1 MKFALV
7 DDHQMVREGFKHL
20 LELTPEYQ
28 VIFEADCYQAASE
41 ALRSCANIDII
52 IIDIS
57 LPDKNGIELL
67 KYCSKHYP
75 HIKSIIVSMYD
86 HNPYV
91 SNALDAGAWGYVS
104 KRAASDELINA
115 INAVIKGDTF
125 LSHDVLKKLHISH
138 TDDNKS
144 ALAKLT
150 QRELDVFPLLAKG
163 FNAKQIAQHLDIMPK
178 TAHVHRANIL
188 KKLAIENQFDLLKLA
203 VSSGIITY
211 EELA

>member
-1 MKFALV
+1 
-7 DDHQMVREGFKHL
+7 
-20 LELTPEYQ
+20 LELTPEYH

-41 ALRSCANIDII
+41 KLSDCADIDII

-67 KYCSKHYP
+67 KYCSEHYP

-115 INAVIKGDTF
+115 INAVIKGETF

-138 TDDNKS
+138 TDSNKS
-144 ALAKLT
+144 ALAELT
-150 QRELDVFPLLAKG
+150 HRELDVFPLLAKG

-188 KKLAIENQFDLLKLA
+188 KKLAIKNQFDLLKLA

>member
-7 DDHQMVREGFKHL
+7 DDHHMVREGFKHL
-20 LELTPEYQ
+20 LELTPQYQ
-28 VIFEADCYQAASE
+28 VMFESDCYQAAID
-41 ALRSCANIDII
+41 ALDYNSDINIIV
-52 IIDIS
+52 IDIS

-67 KYCSKHYP
+67 KHCSEKFP

-104 KRAASDELINA
+104 KRAASNELIKA
-115 INAVIKGDTF
+115 INAVIKGESY
-125 LSHDVLKKLHISH
+125 LSHDVLKKLHVSQ
-138 TDDNKS
+138 TKEQS
-144 ALAKLT
+144 GALAELT

-163 FNAKQIAQHLDIMPK
+163 FNAKQIAQQLNIMPK

>member
-7 DDHQMVREGFKHL
+7 DDHKMVREGFKHL
-20 LELTPEYQ
+20 LELTPEYH
-28 VIFEADCYQAASE
+28 VIFEADCYQTASE
-41 ALRSCANIDII
+41 ALSYCANIDII

-67 KYCSKHYP
+67 KHCSEHYP

-115 INAVIKGDTF
+115 INAVIKGETF

-138 TDDNKS
+138 TNDNKS
-144 ALAKLT
+144 ALAELT

-188 KKLAIENQFDLLKLA
+188 KKLAIKNQFDLLKLA

>member
-1 MKFALV
+1 MQFALV

-28 VIFEADCYQAASE
+28 VMFEADCFQVAVD
-41 ALRSCANIDII
+41 ALDYCANIDII

-67 KYCSKHYP
+67 KHCSTKYP
-75 HIKSIIVSMYD
+75 QIKSIIVSMYD

-104 KRAASDELINA
+104 KRAASDELIIA
-115 INAVIKGDTF
+115 ISAVVKGETY
-125 LSHDVLKKLHISH
+125 LSNDVLKKLHISH
-138 TDDNKS
+138 TPDKQS
-144 ALAKLT
+144 ALKELT

-163 FNAKQIAQHLDIMPK
+163 FNAKQIAQFLDIMPK

-188 KKLAIENQFDLLKLA
+188 KKLTIENQFDLLKLA
-203 VSSGIITY
+203 VSTGIITY